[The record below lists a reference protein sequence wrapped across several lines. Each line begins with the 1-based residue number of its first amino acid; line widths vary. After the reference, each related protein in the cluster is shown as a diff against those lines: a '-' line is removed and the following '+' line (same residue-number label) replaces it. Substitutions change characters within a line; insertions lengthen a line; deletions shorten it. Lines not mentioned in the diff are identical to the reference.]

1 MFWPPFVNVIRIL
14 NLIDDWQ
21 MSVLSKM
28 LGECL

>member
-1 MFWPPFVNVIRIL
+1 VIRIL